1 MILQLFLLVYFQYF
15 YLLELLVFAY
25 LFILNGS
32 KVKNCL
38 KIYILTCFALDLVV
52 IIKITRAIKS

>member
-38 KIYILTCFALDLVV
+38 KYIYTDLLC
-52 IIKITRAIKS
+52 TRLGRDY